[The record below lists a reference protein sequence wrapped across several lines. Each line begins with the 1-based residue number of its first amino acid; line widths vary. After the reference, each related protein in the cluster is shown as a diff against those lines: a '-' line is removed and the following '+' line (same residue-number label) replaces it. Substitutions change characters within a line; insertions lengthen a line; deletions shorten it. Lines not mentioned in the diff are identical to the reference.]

1 MGESVFARL
10 QVEANSNCTLTGMN
24 TSFLVVDNAFNR
36 EWNAE
41 LIGLRFEVAPSYTGV
56 VASNVKAD
64 FFNFEEYRRG
74 K

>member
-1 MGESVFARL
+1 
-10 QVEANSNCTLTGMN
+10 MN
-24 TSFLVVDNAFNR
+24 NSFLVVDNTFNR